1 MGEAQ
6 AYQPKPHFPAQP
18 STGQPSNRQR
28 CCEPVWCLFAACFA
42 AHFAVPLGVGYPAS
56 GGALCGVVSRAV
68 RAVTDLGVDASRCRT
83 RVCGASGRNWP
94 PGGPQNSPA
103 PLYCT
108 SPISHF
114 FGICLGVEMVQCC
127 NGVRLYE
134 CGVEWEYWEEASR
147 VVVWVLLMGRPLG
160 LLPFR
165 CRLPEG
171 AGK

>member
-18 STGQPSNRQR
+18 STGQRHNRQR
-28 CCEPVWCLFAACFA
+28 CCVAVCCLFTACFA

-56 GGALCGVVSRAV
+56 GGSLCRVVSRAV
-68 RAVTDLGVDASRCRT
+68 GAVTDLGFFAT
-83 RVCGASGRNWP
+83 RWRVTVCVQVWRKWP

-114 FGICLGVEMVQCC
+114 FGVCLGVEMVQCC

-134 CGVEWEYWEEASR
+134 CGVEWEEASR